1 MTVGLPGELC
11 FMAPGVGV
19 DTGTPRP
26 SVDTLDEPRAVT
38 HVCD

>member
-1 MTVGLPGELC
+1 
-11 FMAPGVGV
+11 MALGVGV
-19 DTGTPRP
+19 DTGTTRP